1 MGKSQGKAR
10 MTSATPAAR
19 QRALKARRT
28 AAGLVRVQVWIH
40 PDDAPS
46 LSLLSKLRERMRKA
60 LEMVKP

>member
-1 MGKSQGKAR
+1 
-10 MTSATPAAR
+10 MTSSTSAAR

-40 PDDAPS
+40 PDDLPS

-60 LEMVKP
+60 LTLVKP